1 MMRRWLAWT
10 MLATW
15 WACAQPDEARAAGTD
30 YCAQS
35 ERSVLFLIDRTTAYD
50 DQDQEV
56 LVDGLERFFK
66 ELETGDR
73 LLLYTIG
80 ASAADSRRLFD
91 ACVPGCP
98 EEGFLGSLLGSCR
111 AVVAR
116 ADRQQFTRQLLATLI
131 DLLNKHVD
139 YEASAIL
146 ETVRAVADT
155 NRATHPARLVI
166 FSDMLENTDLLTFG
180 QLTREGADAALKRV
194 EAQGMVPDL
203 DGIEVD
209 AFGIGRSHVPGRPPL
224 QLSTQRV
231 LETFWEELF
240 RKAGAAQVA
249 IGPEYAPGS
258 R

>member
-1 MMRRWLAWT
+1 

-15 WACAQPDEARAAGTD
+15 WACALPADADAAATD

-50 DQDQEV
+50 AQDQEV

-66 ELETGDR
+66 ELKSGDR

-80 ASAADSRRLFD
+80 ASASDSRRLFD

-98 EEGFLGSLLGSCR
+98 EEGFFGGLFSSCK

-116 ADRQQFTRQLLATLI
+116 ADRQQFTRSLLKALI
-131 DLLNKHVD
+131 DLLDKHVD

-146 ETVRAVADT
+146 ETIRAVADT
-155 NRATHPARLVI
+155 NRATMPARLLI

-180 QLTREGADAALKRV
+180 QLVQDGADAALARV
-194 EAQGMVPDL
+194 EAQRMVPDL
-203 DGIEVD
+203 AGIDVD
-209 AFGIGRSHVPGRPPL
+209 AFGIGRSHAPGRPPL
-224 QLSTQRV
+224 PVSTQRV
-231 LETFWEELF
+231 LETFWNDLF
-240 RKAGAAQVA
+240 REAGASRVA
-249 IGPEYAPGS
+249 IGPEYAPGTG
-258 R
+258 

>member
-1 MMRRWLAWT
+1 

-15 WACAQPDEARAAGTD
+15 WACAQPADANAAATD

-35 ERSVLFLIDRTTAYD
+35 ERSILFLIDRTTAYD

-66 ELETGDR
+66 ELKTGDR

-98 EEGFLGSLLGSCR
+98 EEGFLGSLFSSCR

-116 ADRQQFTRQLLATLI
+116 ADRQQFTRELLATLI
-131 DLLNKHVD
+131 DLLGKHVD

-155 NRATHPARLVI
+155 NRATRPARLVI

-180 QLTREGADAALKRV
+180 QLTRQGADAALARV
-194 EAQGMVPDL
+194 EAQGMIPDL

-209 AFGIGRSHVPGRPPL
+209 AFGIGRSHVQGRPPL
-224 QLSTQRV
+224 PVSTQRV

-240 RKAGAAQVA
+240 REAGASQVT
-249 IGPEYAPGS
+249 IGPEYAAGP